1 MDREAFEKRKK
12 VVKDLVHDKHYVPM
26 KRKEMAMLFN
36 LPKEQRGELYEILD
50 ILVAE
55 GAIGLTKKGKYC
67 KTETTALTGLFESTQ
82 RGFGFVT
89 VEGEEVTMTWQAWSS
104 CMAGTGKYANASN
117 ETKLAIL
124 AGIEENFLE
133 QYYCI
138 PLCTYTACSMLSYKL
153 NCHTEVYSIMYGFG
167 GLRLMNY
174 NYSDAEWADYVAS
187 QGGTVGY

>member
-1 MDREAFEKRKK
+1 MFRVYCDPSYA
-12 VVKDLVHDKHYVPM
+12 DIH
-26 KRKEMAMLFN
+26 
-36 LPKEQRGELYEILD
+36 EIGCYD
-50 ILVAE
+50 PS
-55 GAIGLTKKGKYC
+55 
-67 KTETTALTGLFESTQ
+67 TETLTLN
-82 RGFGFVT
+82 VN
-89 VEGEEVTMTWQAWSS
+89 GEDVTMTWQEWSVS
-104 CMAGTGKYANASN
+104 MTGTGKYADADN
-117 ETKLAIL
+117 ETKLTVL

-153 NCHTEVYSIMYGFG
+153 NYHTEVYSIMYGFG